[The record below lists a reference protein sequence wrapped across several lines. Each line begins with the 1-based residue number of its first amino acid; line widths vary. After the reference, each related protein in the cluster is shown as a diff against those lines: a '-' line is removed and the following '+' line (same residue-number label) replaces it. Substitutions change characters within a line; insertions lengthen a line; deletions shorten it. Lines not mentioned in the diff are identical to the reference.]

1 LEAKRQRPRYKDKI
15 DLVRDTFPEL
25 IKAPPSPKKAT
36 ITLGIPSREPDH
48 YRSLPYMPFL
58 ASLWAA
64 DFALLSGSDSS
75 QKQRES
81 GSLPPNS
88 YLRKPENKDDL
99 YRISG
104 VPGATLAAKVPS
116 AISPLLA
123 DSSAKPVSYSD
134 QDIRELEV
142 SLRRTVGILNHQHWM
157 TGMGLTKLAEQDAQ
171 TPVPDP
177 PKEAAKDLA
186 KAPLKDP
193 VKPVITPL
201 DLFESSQKAGQ
212 DALRQ
217 VTRSLNNVVLRR
229 RDAVIAALPKDLSA
243 PQKRELRKHT
253 FLSSDLFD
261 PAACTKLHEECSS
274 RNQARDLVRE
284 VNRSGSSRS
293 KGQQGQQSQYQRSN
307 SSSGQ
312 PKAKDK
318 WDKWEKPYNKRGG
331 GGGGGGG
338 RGQAPKGK
346 GGYNN
351 PSSSA
356 SPGSKKGRGGGNRR
370 K

>member
-1 LEAKRQRPRYKDKI
+1 
-15 DLVRDTFPEL
+15 
-25 IKAPPSPKKAT
+25 
-36 ITLGIPSREPDH
+36 
-48 YRSLPYMPFL
+48 MPFL
-58 ASLWAA
+58 ESLWAA

-75 QKQRES
+75 QKHRES

-104 VPGATLAAKVPS
+104 VPGATLAANVPS

-171 TPVPDP
+171 APGSDP
-177 PKEAAKDLA
+177 PKDAAKDLP
-186 KAPLKDP
+186 KIPPKDP
-193 VKPVITPL
+193 LKPVIRPL

-229 RDAVIAALPKDLSA
+229 RDSVIAALPKDLSA

-261 PAACTKLHEECSS
+261 PAACTKLHVECTSK
-274 RNQARDLVRE
+274 NQARDLVRE
-284 VNRSGSSRS
+284 VNRSGSSRP
-293 KGQQGQQSQYQRSN
+293 KGQQGQQSQYHRPN
-307 SSSGQ
+307 PSSGQ
-312 PKAKDK
+312 SKPKDK

-331 GGGGGGG
+331 GGGGGG
-338 RGQAPKGK
+338 RGQGSKGK

-351 PSSSA
+351 PSSS
-356 SPGSKKGRGGGNRR
+356 PGAKKGRGGGGNRR